1 MEEIILETKELC
13 KQYHK
18 QTVLKNINMRIPKG
32 CVYGL
37 LGANGAGKST
47 LMKILCGMT
56 RADAGEVFFDGKIWS
71 RKCIERIG
79 ALIELPPVYENLS
92 AVDNLKVRTWTLGI
106 SDARI
111 LEVLDIVDLKN
122 TGKKQVGKFS
132 MGMKQRLGI
141 AVALLNDP
149 DFLILDEPAN
159 GLDPF
164 GIRQLREMLVSFA
177 ESGMT
182 VLVSSHILGEIQQTA
197 DYIGILACGD
207 CGRTTKGTYL
217 EILEFTHFVD
227 FFSFNRL
234 EENHKEKV
242 LVKKVTVVVAL
253 DLGTGNTK
261 NPEL

>member
-122 TGKKQVGKFS
+122 TGKKP
-132 MGMKQRLGI
+132 
-141 AVALLNDP
+141 VALLNDP

-197 DYIGILACGD
+197 DYIGILANGVL
-207 CGRTTKGTYL
+207 GYQGGQQ
-217 EILEFTHFVD
+217 E
-227 FFSFNRL
+227 NL
-234 EENHKEKV
+234 EELFTEIVSRNR
-242 LVKKVTVVVAL
+242 
-253 DLGTGNTK
+253 G
-261 NPEL
+261 

>member
-1 MEEIILETKELC
+1 MHCVRKVTEDLYWVGSNDRRLELFENIFPIQKGVSYNSYLLLDE
-13 KQYHK
+13 K
-18 QTVLKNINMRIPKG
+18 TVLFDTVDNAVGRQFLENIAA
-32 CVYGL
+32 VL
-37 LGANGAGKST
+37 NGRT
-47 LMKILCGMT
+47 LDYLVINHMEPDHC
-56 RADAGEVFFDGKIWS
+56 
-71 RKCIERIG
+71 

-197 DYIGILACGD
+197 DYIGILANGVL
-207 CGRTTKGTYL
+207 GYQGGQQ
-217 EILEFTHFVD
+217 E
-227 FFSFNRL
+227 NL
-234 EENHKEKV
+234 EELFTEIVSRNR
-242 LVKKVTVVVAL
+242 
-253 DLGTGNTK
+253 G
-261 NPEL
+261 

>member
-182 VLVSSHILGEIQQTA
+182 ILSAEINFPSEKAKPNRPPFIYPIPVKRTPAVSVTAESVRMIFLLFFMSFSPFSHKFAEQSGKFDDDPASQ
-197 DYIGILACGD
+197 
-207 CGRTTKGTYL
+207 
-217 EILEFTHFVD
+217 
-227 FFSFNRL
+227 
-234 EENHKEKV
+234 
-242 LVKKVTVVVAL
+242 
-253 DLGTGNTK
+253 
-261 NPEL
+261 

>member
-182 VLVSSHILGEIQQTA
+182 VLVSSHI
-197 DYIGILACGD
+197 
-207 CGRTTKGTYL
+207 
-217 EILEFTHFVD
+217 
-227 FFSFNRL
+227 
-234 EENHKEKV
+234 
-242 LVKKVTVVVAL
+242 
-253 DLGTGNTK
+253 
-261 NPEL
+261 

>member
-149 DFLILDEPAN
+149 DFS
-159 GLDPF
+159 DP
-164 GIRQLREMLVSFA
+164 
-177 ESGMT
+177 
-182 VLVSSHILGEIQQTA
+182 
-197 DYIGILACGD
+197 
-207 CGRTTKGTYL
+207 GRTG
-217 EILEFTHFVD
+217 E
-227 FFSFNRL
+227 R
-234 EENHKEKV
+234 
-242 LVKKVTVVVAL
+242 
-253 DLGTGNTK
+253 TGSVW
-261 NPEL
+261 NPSASGNAGFLCRKWDDSTCLQPYFR

>member
-1 MEEIILETKELC
+1 MQAVSQTDCAEKY
-13 KQYHK
+13 QYENSERVCIRAFGSK
-18 QTVLKNINMRIPKG
+18 WRRKIDIDENIVRD
-32 CVYGL
+32 
-37 LGANGAGKST
+37 
-47 LMKILCGMT
+47 
-56 RADAGEVFFDGKIWS
+56 DAGRCRG

-197 DYIGILACGD
+197 DYIGILANGVL
-207 CGRTTKGTYL
+207 GYQGGQQ
-217 EILEFTHFVD
+217 E
-227 FFSFNRL
+227 NL
-234 EENHKEKV
+234 EELFTEIVSRNR
-242 LVKKVTVVVAL
+242 
-253 DLGTGNTK
+253 G
-261 NPEL
+261 

>member
-149 DFLILDEPAN
+149 DFLILDEPTR
-159 GLDPF
+159 
-164 GIRQLREMLVSFA
+164 GIDIGTKTEIQKLVLKLADEGKSLIFISSEIEEMLRTCNRMA
-177 ESGMT
+177 
-182 VLVSSHILGEIQQTA
+182 VLRDGQKVGEIDEA
-197 DYIGILACGD
+197 DMNQMNVMKAIAGG
-207 CGRTTKGTYL
+207 
-217 EILEFTHFVD
+217 EQ
-227 FFSFNRL
+227 
-234 EENHKEKV
+234 
-242 LVKKVTVVVAL
+242 
-253 DLGTGNTK
+253 
-261 NPEL
+261 

>member
-1 MEEIILETKELC
+1 MQAVSQTDCSEKY
-13 KQYHK
+13 QYENSERVCIWAFGSK
-18 QTVLKNINMRIPKG
+18 WRRKIDIDENIVRD
-32 CVYGL
+32 
-37 LGANGAGKST
+37 
-47 LMKILCGMT
+47 
-56 RADAGEVFFDGKIWS
+56 DAGRCRGSIFDGKIWS

-197 DYIGILACGD
+197 DYIGILANGVL
-207 CGRTTKGTYL
+207 GYQGGQQ
-217 EILEFTHFVD
+217 E
-227 FFSFNRL
+227 NL
-234 EENHKEKV
+234 EELFTEIVSRNR
-242 LVKKVTVVVAL
+242 
-253 DLGTGNTK
+253 G
-261 NPEL
+261 

>member
-32 CVYGL
+32 SVYGL

-106 SDARI
+106 SDARN

-197 DYIGILACGD
+197 DYIGILANGVL
-207 CGRTTKGTYL
+207 GYQGGQQ
-217 EILEFTHFVD
+217 E
-227 FFSFNRL
+227 NL
-234 EENHKEKV
+234 EELFTEIVSRNR
-242 LVKKVTVVVAL
+242 
-253 DLGTGNTK
+253 G
-261 NPEL
+261 

>member
-1 MEEIILETKELC
+1 MQSKCLLQMTGICKSFPGVKALDQVDFSIKKGEI
-13 KQYHK
+13 HA
-18 QTVLKNINMRIPKG
+18 
-32 CVYGL
+32 L
-37 LGANGAGKST
+37 LGENGAGKST

-197 DYIGILACGD
+197 DYIGILANGVL
-207 CGRTTKGTYL
+207 GYQGGQQ
-217 EILEFTHFVD
+217 E
-227 FFSFNRL
+227 NL
-234 EENHKEKV
+234 EELFTEIVSRNR
-242 LVKKVTVVVAL
+242 
-253 DLGTGNTK
+253 G
-261 NPEL
+261 